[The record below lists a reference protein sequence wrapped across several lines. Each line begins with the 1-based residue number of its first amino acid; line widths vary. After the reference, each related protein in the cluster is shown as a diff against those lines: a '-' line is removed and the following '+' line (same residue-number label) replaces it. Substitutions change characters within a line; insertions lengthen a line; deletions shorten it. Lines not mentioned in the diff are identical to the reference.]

1 MLSNQDKKEMLE
13 MIAKVA
19 ENSKTKGTLDYQN
32 GDWHLIEAQKFI
44 NNLRSEASSLP
55 QDKPERKMPEI
66 GEKYL
71 VIEDYTSSI
80 PFQISKTTWN
90 GHTYDIRLWRNSR
103 AFLISERELA
113 EKKCAEL
120 NKILKS

>member
-1 MLSNQDKKEMLE
+1 
-13 MIAKVA
+13 MIASCWEDA
-19 ENSKTKGTLDYQN
+19 GWDR
-32 GDWHLIEAQKFI
+32 IA
-44 NNLRSEASSLP
+44 NNLRQKALLLP

-71 VIEDYTSSI
+71 VIEAYTSSI

-90 GHTYDIRLWRNSR
+90 GHAYDISLWRNGR
-103 AFLISERELA
+103 AFLLSERELA

-120 NKILKS
+120 NKILAS